1 MDMKVIDMHCDTM
14 KAILD
19 NRDIGK
25 NINLK
30 NNNLTVDIEKMK
42 QGDYMLQVFAAYTD
56 IKEGDSLVNALRT
69 IDLFHNEVEANKDD
83 IGIVLT
89 YNDILKNI

>member
-25 NINLK
+25 NINLRC
-30 NNNLTVDIEKMK
+30 V
-42 QGDYMLQVFAAYTD
+42 
-56 IKEGDSLVNALRT
+56 
-69 IDLFHNEVEANKDD
+69 
-83 IGIVLT
+83 
-89 YNDILKNI
+89 

>member
-1 MDMKVIDMHCDTM
+1 MINKKYIIKFWRLNMKVIDMHCDTM

-30 NNNLTVDIEKMK
+30 N
-42 QGDYMLQVFAAYTD
+42 F
-56 IKEGDSLVNALRT
+56 
-69 IDLFHNEVEANKDD
+69 
-83 IGIVLT
+83 
-89 YNDILKNI
+89 ILLLCGTA

>member
-1 MDMKVIDMHCDTM
+1 MKVIDMHCDTM

-30 NNNLTVDIEKMK
+30 NFILLLYGIALTI
-42 QGDYMLQVFAAYTD
+42 YLR
-56 IKEGDSLVNALRT
+56 IKIMSKSEISRVNSL
-69 IDLFHNEVEANKDD
+69 IYDLFCCSEC
-83 IGIVLT
+83 L
-89 YNDILKNI
+89 L

>member
-1 MDMKVIDMHCDTM
+1 MKVIDMHCDTM

-30 NNNLTVDIEKMK
+30 MQRKTWFYI
-42 QGDYMLQVFAAYTD
+42 
-56 IKEGDSLVNALRT
+56 
-69 IDLFHNEVEANKDD
+69 
-83 IGIVLT
+83 
-89 YNDILKNI
+89 

>member
-1 MDMKVIDMHCDTM
+1 MKVIDMHCDTM

-30 NNNLTVDIEKMK
+30 NNK
-42 QGDYMLQVFAAYTD
+42 
-56 IKEGDSLVNALRT
+56 
-69 IDLFHNEVEANKDD
+69 LFINKS
-83 IGIVLT
+83 
-89 YNDILKNI
+89 

>member
-1 MDMKVIDMHCDTM
+1 MKVADMHCDTM

-30 NNNLTVDIEKMK
+30 NNNLTRYK
-42 QGDYMLQVFAAYTD
+42 L
-56 IKEGDSLVNALRT
+56 
-69 IDLFHNEVEANKDD
+69 
-83 IGIVLT
+83 
-89 YNDILKNI
+89 

>member
-30 NNNLTVDIEKMK
+30 NNN
-42 QGDYMLQVFAAYTD
+42 F
-56 IKEGDSLVNALRT
+56 
-69 IDLFHNEVEANKDD
+69 
-83 IGIVLT
+83 
-89 YNDILKNI
+89 

>member
-1 MDMKVIDMHCDTM
+1 MKVIDMHCDTM

-42 QGDYMLQVFAAYTD
+42 QGDYMLQVFAVRVIYN
-56 IKEGDSLVNALRT
+56 SLEIF
-69 IDLFHNEVEANKDD
+69 ID
-83 IGIVLT
+83 
-89 YNDILKNI
+89 

>member
-30 NNNLTVDIEKMK
+30 N
-42 QGDYMLQVFAAYTD
+42 F
-56 IKEGDSLVNALRT
+56 
-69 IDLFHNEVEANKDD
+69 
-83 IGIVLT
+83 
-89 YNDILKNI
+89 ILLLCGTA